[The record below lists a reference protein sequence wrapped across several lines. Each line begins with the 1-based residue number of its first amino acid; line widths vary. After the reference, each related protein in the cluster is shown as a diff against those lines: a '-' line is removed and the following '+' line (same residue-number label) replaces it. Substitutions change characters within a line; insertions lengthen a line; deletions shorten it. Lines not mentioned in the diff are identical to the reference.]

1 MVTSTA
7 KIADIINKPSAGG
20 YLRKGVFMIK
30 YIEKNVNPKGRK
42 TGDCSTRA
50 LVGTLGIAY
59 DEALKLQTEVALKT
73 YYDPTSKQVM
83 ERVLAKFGYVKMPQ
97 PRKYDNTKYT
107 VAEMDEILTKKQMEE
122 GVLVTVAN
130 HHTCIT
136 DGYIQDIWNC
146 GDKTV
151 GNYYIKR

>member
-1 MVTSTA
+1 
-7 KIADIINKPSAGG
+7 
-20 YLRKGVFMIK
+20 MIK

-50 LVGTLGIAY
+50 LVGTLGITY
-59 DEALKLQTEVALKT
+59 DEALRLQTEISLKT

-83 ERVLAKFGYVKMPQ
+83 ERVLAKFGYIKKAQ
-97 PRKYDNTKYT
+97 PRKADNTKYT
-107 VAEMDEILTKKQMEE
+107 VSEMDKILTKKEMAE

-136 DGYIQDIWNC
+136 GGHIQDIWDC
-146 GDKTV
+146 GYKTV
-151 GNYYIKR
+151 GNYYVKR

>member
-1 MVTSTA
+1 M
-7 KIADIINKPSAGG
+7 IG
-20 YLRKGVFMIK
+20 YF
-30 YIEKNVNPKGRK
+30 EKNVNPKGRR

-50 LVGTLGIAY
+50 LVGTLGISY
-59 DEALKLQTEVALKT
+59 DAALKLQTEISLKT

-83 ERVLAKFGYVKMPQ
+83 EKVLEKFGYVKMKQ
-97 PRKYDNTKYT
+97 PRKCDNTKYT
-107 VAEMDEILTKKQMEE
+107 VSEMDEILTKKQMQE

-136 DGYIQDIWNC
+136 GGRIQDIWNC
-146 GDKTV
+146 GYKTV

>member
-1 MVTSTA
+1 MVTSAA
-7 KIADIINKPSAGG
+7 KIADITNEPSAGG

-50 LVGTLGIAY
+50 LVGTLRIEY

-83 ERVLAKFGYVKMPQ
+83 EKVLAKFGYVKMPQ
-97 PRKYDNTKYT
+97 PRKSNGTKYT
-107 VAEMDEILTKKQMEE
+107 VGELDWLLTGKQMHD

-136 DGYIQDIWNC
+136 GGYVQDIWDC
-146 GDKTV
+146 RYKTV
-151 GNYYIKR
+151 GNYYVKR